1 MFFRFVVTTVSRP
14 LDIRVPHLQPAAPP
28 NPRSLRPGQ
37 GGPVST
43 ALVLEELGGGTLWKR
58 RNRVGLGGRCFLDLE
73 WGSGALINH
82 NVTPTLLLHA

>member
-43 ALVLEELGGGTLWKR
+43 ALVLEELGGGDRVEKKEPGGSRWKMLP
-58 RNRVGLGGRCFLDLE
+58 GLGMGQWCIDQ
-73 WGSGALINH
+73 S
-82 NVTPTLLLHA
+82 